1 MGFKW
6 LCPVH
11 EDIHV
16 YKGKHTERA
25 VAPCLQCK
33 KDYKIWQYKV
43 EELPQTTNKLPE
55 KLPQTTTEYKS
66 SMIHRPSKI
75 QIPIDHVNWLV
86 VLEVM
91 DRGISTIKNKP
102 EIKRKKGSYYYDLLK
117 WNAEFQKIEEIAKVM
132 KLMGDEEVK

>member
-6 LCPVH
+6 RCPECTQVH
-11 EDIHV
+11 KYGGDATTNATARCG
-16 YKGKHTERA
+16 GKN
-25 VAPCLQCK
+25 L
-33 KDYKIWQYKV
+33 KIWQYRI
-43 EELPQTTNKLPE
+43 LPPKPPE
-55 KLPQTTTEYKS
+55 KPPQATNNYTS

-75 QIPIDHVNWLV
+75 SVPIDHVNWLV

-132 KLMGDEEVK
+132 KLMGDEK

>member
-6 LCPVH
+6 LCPECEQTH
-11 EDIHV
+11 EYGGSATTKATARCNNRNI
-16 YKGKHTERA
+16 
-25 VAPCLQCK
+25 
-33 KDYKIWQYKV
+33 KIWQYRI
-43 EELPQTTNKLPE
+43 LPPKPPE
-55 KLPQTTTEYKS
+55 KPPQATNNYTS

-75 QIPIDHVNWLV
+75 SVPIDHVNWLV

-117 WNAEFQKIEEIAKVM
+117 WTAEFQKIEEIAKVM
-132 KLMGDEEVK
+132 KLMGDEK

>member
-6 LCPVH
+6 KCPVH
-11 EDIHV
+11 EDMHE
-16 YKGKHTERA
+16 YKGKYKERA

-75 QIPIDHVNWLV
+75 QVPIDTINW
-86 VLEVM
+86 VLILKIL
-91 DRGISTIKNKP
+91 DRGYSTIKNKP
-102 EIKRKKGSYYYDLLK
+102 EVKAKKGGYYFDSLT
-117 WNAEFQKIEEIAKVM
+117 WEAEINKIKEIAKVM
-132 KLMGDEEVK
+132 KLMGDEK

>member
-6 LCPVH
+6 RCPVH

-43 EELPQTTNKLPE
+43 EELPQTTTKLPE
-55 KLPQTTTEYKS
+55 KLPRTTEYKTVLKA
-66 SMIHRPSKI
+66 SKSTAE
-75 QIPIDHVNWLV
+75 IDLNSILKCM
-86 VLEVM
+86 E
-91 DRGISTIKNKP
+91 RGISTIEHKP
-102 EIKRKKGSYYYDLLK
+102 EIEKKKGAYYWDHLAWTEQFEILK
-117 WNAEFQKIEEIAKVM
+117 KLKEEIEK
-132 KLMGDEEVK
+132 